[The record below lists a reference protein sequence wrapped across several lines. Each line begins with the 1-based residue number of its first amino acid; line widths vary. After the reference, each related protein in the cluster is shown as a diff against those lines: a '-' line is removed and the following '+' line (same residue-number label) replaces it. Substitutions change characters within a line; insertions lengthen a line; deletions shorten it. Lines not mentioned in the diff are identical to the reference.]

1 MSERSEANKREV
13 FKILQYY
20 SFYIHIY
27 TCLSAFVPLME
38 ADQVGYFMSKTCF
51 CPVFASTNEPV
62 CEENAGAI
70 VLCHEWDMCK
80 P

>member
-1 MSERSEANKREV
+1 M
-13 FKILQYY
+13 
-20 SFYIHIY
+20 
-27 TCLSAFVPLME
+27 
-38 ADQVGYFMSKTCF
+38 GYFMSKTCF

-62 CEENAGAI
+62 CEEDAGAI